1 MHFDLNCH
9 YCLHGLGHQS
19 QAVQARI
26 PEQTR
31 YNSVIYLRGFDRTRS
46 LDVLEHQW
54 SYLPRVFLLDCDY

>member
-26 PEQTR
+26 LEQTR
-31 YNSVIYLRGFDRTRS
+31 YHPVFYLCCFDRTRS
-46 LDVLEHQW
+46 FDVLEYQW
-54 SYLPRVFLLDCDY
+54 SYLPRFFLLDCDY